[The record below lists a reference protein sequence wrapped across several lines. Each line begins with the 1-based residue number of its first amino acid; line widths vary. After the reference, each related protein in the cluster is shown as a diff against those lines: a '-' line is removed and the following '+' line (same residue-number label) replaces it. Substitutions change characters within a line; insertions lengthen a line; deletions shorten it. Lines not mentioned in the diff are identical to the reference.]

1 MKLSLGEIWK
11 MADLLEET
19 QKIKVGG
26 KGLVQEKETQ
36 ERILKLPKIQISE
49 NWGKQDRVER
59 AELERIVNAATGKAE
74 TAYDKF
80 VLIQQQMDQL
90 KKGQLGTIRSPRTIL
105 SKIILLETLN
115 RLFKSFQPAPAGFIN
130 EAFLSVFYKSYQ
142 VAAGEANKDKDIGDI
157 TDEGFPVSIKTKTT
171 GALIVDGSVEN
182 LIESIK
188 RKGKVYFDIYEKKFS
203 GSKKDKHVGSL
214 TFTRFTI
221 DATNVNA
228 FLGTKVI
235 TQDAEGN
242 IVFTSQFKKPPKK
255 NKVDELPQTSNVVN
269 EGEGDEL
276 DPITG
281 DDLPEPLRADFE
293 KQFYKLNR
301 KGEKIPA
308 QTSSTKKAD
317 IIFDFLKKN
326 KFTIPRAGSL
336 TKEVNNLESSGMRE
350 LVRMLSDSM
359 KKTSSPI
366 LKEKIRTLI
375 QVVSGIR
382 IDKAIIEDPPQQGLD
397 REFSLPESHWR
408 TFAQQQG
415 AKEITLNFSDNDI
428 QKLLENAVENLNK
441 VVIDLFNNL
450 DAFSTSIQAYLTSVE
465 ANRGQDGLTAL
476 KYARKLEPSTEK
488 VVQTLKQEPEE
499 ETGG

>member
-1 MKLSLGEIWK
+1 MKLTLDEIWK
-11 MADLLEET
+11 MADLLEEA
-19 QKIKVGG
+19 QKISVGNEE
-26 KGLVQEKETQ
+26 LVQEKETQ
-36 ERILKLPKIQISE
+36 ERVLKLPKLQISE
-49 NWGKQDRVER
+49 NWGKQDKVER
-59 AELERIVNAATGKAE
+59 AELERIVNAATGKAN

-157 TDEGFPVSIKTKTT
+157 TDEGYPVSIKTKTS

-203 GSKKDKHVGSL
+203 GSKEDRHVGSL

-228 FLGTKVI
+228 FLGRKVI

-255 NKVDELPQTSNVVN
+255 QLPQTKDTIN

-281 DDLPEPLRADFE
+281 DDLPEPLRTEFD

-308 QTSSTKKAD
+308 QTSSTRKAT

-336 TKEVNNLESSGMRE
+336 TKEVNNLEATGMRE
-350 LVRMLSDSM
+350 LVGMLSGSM
-359 KKTSSPI
+359 RKSSSPVT
-366 LKEKIRTLI
+366 KEKIRTLI
-375 QVVSGIR
+375 QIVSGIR
-382 IDKAIIEDPPQQGLD
+382 LDKTTIEEPSQQGID

-408 TFAQQQG
+408 IFAQQQG

-428 QKLLENAVENLNK
+428 QKLLENAVANLNK

-450 DAFSTSIQAYLTSVE
+450 DAFSTSIQAYLTSME

-488 VVQTLKQEPEE
+488 VVQTLKKEPEE
-499 ETGG
+499 ETGV